1 MKEKSDKKLEVIS
14 PEIALEKFLTW
25 FDLNKRIAFITAI
38 VVGIITHI
46 TMMTDVVMSQ
56 DGIWNSMQYSRAG
69 DWVIALG
76 RWGIELAGR
85 LNNFVAIPS
94 ITTMLC
100 LFLMAVAA
108 VFIVDIFGFK
118 SKWSSLFTGMIFVVS
133 PVLTAT
139 LLYVYTSVAYC
150 VNMLVAIFA
159 VWFIYKFKYKKL
171 GVLISALCFM
181 FSLSIYQSYMGVTV
195 GLCIM
200 LSIIELLKDNSKIK
214 EVFMR

>member
-100 LFLMAVAA
+100 LFLMAAAA

-133 PVLTAT
+133 PCLTAT

-150 VNMLVAIFA
+150 VNMLVAILA
-159 VWFIYKFKYKKL
+159 VWFIY
-171 GVLISALCFM
+171 IA
-181 FSLSIYQSYMGVTV
+181 
-195 GLCIM
+195 
-200 LSIIELLKDNSKIK
+200 
-214 EVFMR
+214 